1 MKTYT
6 LYELNEFLRRVVAMN
21 FPDSVWVTAETVQVS
36 WSRGHC
42 YLDLVEKNADSTEI
56 EAKMLAILWANDLKR
71 ICRTRAAEVEEVKQ
85 EDTIQ
90 SEIKNLLKAGLNIRV
105 KVRADFSELYGVKL
119 VIEDF
124 DFTQIVGNQALERI
138 NTIQHLQKTA
148 AMSRNKK
155 LKPPVSWQR
164 IAVISSETAAGWQD
178 FQTHLTQ
185 NRSQFQFEL
194 KLFSAAMQG
203 IHLQNEMMNQLNAIE
218 ARKDAFDAIV
228 IVRGGGSRMDLAGFD
243 SRRLCELAAQSSLP
257 ILTGI
262 GHEIDESILDMIAF
276 RAFKTPTA
284 VADFLI
290 EQQTANDRALIQLR
304 QQTQHIVYQRIEQS
318 LTWLQAQ
325 KTRTQW
331 IGHHYLA
338 QQTQQLN
345 HLAMMVQ
352 SRHPKTLAAQ
362 GYVFIEKNNKRLIDS
377 TSIDCNDII
386 QIYFPDGVINAA
398 VLDKKII

>member
-1 MKTYT
+1 
-6 LYELNEFLRRVVAMN
+6 
-21 FPDSVWVTAETVQVS
+21 
-36 WSRGHC
+36 
-42 YLDLVEKNADSTEI
+42 
-56 EAKMLAILWANDLKR
+56 
-71 ICRTRAAEVEEVKQ
+71 
-85 EDTIQ
+85 
-90 SEIKNLLKAGLNIRV
+90 
-105 KVRADFSELYGVKL
+105 
-119 VIEDF
+119 
-124 DFTQIVGNQALERI
+124 
-138 NTIQHLQKTA
+138 
-148 AMSRNKK
+148 
-155 LKPPVSWQR
+155 
-164 IAVISSETAAGWQD
+164 
-178 FQTHLTQ
+178 
-185 NRSQFQFEL
+185 
-194 KLFSAAMQG
+194 
-203 IHLQNEMMNQLNAIE
+203 
-218 ARKDAFDAIV
+218 
-228 IVRGGGSRMDLAGFD
+228 
-243 SRRLCELAAQSSLP
+243 LAAQSSLP

-304 QQTQHIVYQRIEQS
+304 QQTQHLVYQRIEQS
-318 LTWLQAQ
+318 LTWLQTQ

-352 SRHPKTLAAQ
+352 ARHPKTLAAQ